1 MMRSL
6 FFFLAAVLAFGVAW
20 FYYNEVAAQT
30 ATMRKLRLVAEDG
43 LVIRQGTVIDDAF
56 LDRYV
61 VSQELPRMLADE
73 FVWAL
78 DDNAATRINLRG
90 RVFGADVPAGSF
102 LQRAQFFVS
111 QEGSFA
117 RRIAPGNRAFSIPVE
132 ARRAVEKF
140 ISPGS
145 RVDVIGTFEVSRTE
159 SVARRLLENT
169 EVMAVGEI
177 DSRGEFEAQDRPDY
191 SSVTLQAPAEDVE
204 RFLAAA
210 ETASGA
216 LTLVLR
222 NPCEDAPDCIAGPV
236 GQ

>member
-1 MMRSL
+1 MRSL
-6 FFFLAAVLAFGVAW
+6 FFFLAAVIAFGVAW
-20 FYYNEVAAQT
+20 FYYSEVAEQT

-61 VSQELPRMLADE
+61 VSQALPRTLAEE

-78 DDNAATRINLRG
+78 DDSPVTRINLRG
-90 RVFGADVPAGSF
+90 RVFGQDVPAGSF

-111 QEGSFA
+111 QENSFA
-117 RRIAPGNRAFSIPVE
+117 RRIAPGNRAFSIPVDPQ
-132 ARRAVEKF
+132 RTVENF
-140 ISPGS
+140 IAPGA
-145 RVDVIGTFEVSRTE
+145 RVDVIGTFGGGQTA
-159 SVARRLLENT
+159 SVARLLLENI
-169 EVMAVGEI
+169 EVMAVGGI

-191 SSVTLQAPAEDVE
+191 NSVTLQAPAADVA
-204 RFLAAA
+204 RFLSDA

-222 NPCEDAPDCIAGPV
+222 NPCEDASDCVAGAV
-236 GQ
+236 SQ